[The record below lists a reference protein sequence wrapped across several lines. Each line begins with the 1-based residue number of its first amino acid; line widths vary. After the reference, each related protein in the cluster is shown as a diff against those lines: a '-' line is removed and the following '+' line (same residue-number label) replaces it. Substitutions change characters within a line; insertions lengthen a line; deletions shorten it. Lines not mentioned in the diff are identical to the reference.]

1 MEFVQIDW
9 IAIPNSSFQWS
20 IIEEG
25 LVCFSSLLL
34 FMTSVVERSM
44 SVEFLDDTKM
54 ERAAKTLGDKVRIQ
68 NYADRLKK
76 CSSKSRM
83 DCHWAKRR
91 EVYLGRKT
99 TFIIIKRFCGFGSS
113 LKNYMELIVNHGLN
127 ISH

>member
-1 MEFVQIDW
+1 MTSSNVLNVNVYDSFINNQGKHVFSETTMEFVQIDW

-83 DCHWAKRR
+83 DCH
-91 EVYLGRKT
+91 
-99 TFIIIKRFCGFGSS
+99 
-113 LKNYMELIVNHGLN
+113 
-127 ISH
+127 